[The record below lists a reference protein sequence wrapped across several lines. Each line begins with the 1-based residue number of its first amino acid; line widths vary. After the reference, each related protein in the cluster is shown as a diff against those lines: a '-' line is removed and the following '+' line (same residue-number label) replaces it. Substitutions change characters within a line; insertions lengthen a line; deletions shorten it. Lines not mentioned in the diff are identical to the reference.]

1 MQDHVINLD
10 TGVITIEE
18 SSDSDCGWQWFIFT
32 CCDIWHFPSY
42 ECLWGYDRRVTS
54 TLPCSAV
61 VSINI
66 LYLYACNKKCVNGRN
81 SADKNSWWL
90 LLFLSLEN
98 HFFCFLFCCN
108 IRVRINEKWKCYG
121 MSKKFPTHW
130 QGTGTKGT
138 TQANLYILMS
148 ESFIKA
154 FWLWTFDLN
163 NNVLMLYVLSKI
175 VIIIWVLCWCGKL

>member
-18 SSDSDCGWQWFIFT
+18 SSDSDYGWQWFIFT
-32 CCDIWHFPSY
+32 CCAVIFDTSPVMNS
-42 ECLWGYDRRVTS
+42 LWGYDRRVTS

-66 LYLYACNKKCVNGRN
+66 LYLYASNKKWVNGRN

-108 IRVRINEKWKCYG
+108 IRVRINEKWKCNG

-138 TQANLYILMS
+138 TQANLYILIYK
-148 ESFIKA
+148 SFLIVD
-154 FWLWTFDLN
+154 FWF
-163 NNVLMLYVLSKI
+163 K
-175 VIIIWVLCWCGKL
+175 